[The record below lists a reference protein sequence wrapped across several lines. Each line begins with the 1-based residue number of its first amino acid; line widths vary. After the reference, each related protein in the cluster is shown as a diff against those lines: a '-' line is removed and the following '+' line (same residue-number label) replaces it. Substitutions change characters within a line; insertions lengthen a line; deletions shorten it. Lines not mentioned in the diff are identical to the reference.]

1 MSDATTARRRAP
13 SMTPDQR
20 RAMIIAAALP
30 LVAEHGSAVST
41 AQLARAAGIGEATI
55 FRAFGDKDALI
66 EACVAEALRP
76 DSALDA
82 IAEIPLDLPLP
93 ERLAEATRELDAHL
107 HRMGTVIGALHA
119 SGRRAERPPPTSDGA
134 DARATSMQAT
144 VDALA
149 ALLEPDAA
157 ALRLPVEQLAA
168 VLLTQLFSRHRPIA
182 GGELTVEQHIDL
194 FLNGALA

>member
-20 RAMIIAAALP
+20 RAMIVAAALP
-30 LVAEHGSAVST
+30 LVAEHGTAVST

-76 DSALDA
+76 DNALDA
-82 IAEIPLDLPLP
+82 IAEIPLGLPLS
-93 ERLAEATRELDAHL
+93 ERLAEAFRELDAHL
-107 HRMGTVIGALHA
+107 HRMGTVVGALHA
-119 SGRRAERPPPTSDGA
+119 SGWLGGRPPPAPESA
-134 DARATSMQAT
+134 DARAVSMQAT

-149 ALLEPDAA
+149 ALMEPDAA
-157 ALRLPVEQLAA
+157 ALSLPVEQLAA
-168 VLLTQLFSRHRPIA
+168 VLLTQLFARHRPIP

-194 FLNGALA
+194 FLDGALA

>member
-1 MSDATTARRRAP
+1 MSDSTAARRRVP

-20 RAMIIAAALP
+20 RAMIVAAALP

-82 IAEIPLDLPLP
+82 IAEIPLDLPLAD
-93 ERLAEATRELDAHL
+93 RLAEATRELDAHL
-107 HRMGTVIGALHA
+107 HRMGPVIGALHA
-119 SGRRAERPPPTSDGA
+119 SGRRAERPPPTAEGA
-134 DARATSMQAT
+134 NARAASMQAT

-168 VLLTQLFSRHRPIA
+168 VLLTQLFARHRPIA
-182 GGELTVEQHIDL
+182 CGELTVEQHIDL
-194 FLNGALA
+194 FLNGARA

>member
-1 MSDATTARRRAP
+1 MPDTTTARRRAP

-20 RAMIIAAALP
+20 RAMIVAAALP

-82 IAEIPLDLPLP
+82 IAEIPLDLPLAD
-93 ERLAEATRELDAHL
+93 RLAEAARELDAHL

-119 SGRRAERPPPTSDGA
+119 TGRRAERPPPTADGA
-134 DARATSMQAT
+134 NARATSMQAT

>member
-1 MSDATTARRRAP
+1 MSESTTARRRAP

-20 RAMIIAAALP
+20 RAMIVAAALP

-41 AQLARAAGIGEATI
+41 AQVARAAGIGEATI

-82 IAEIPLDLPLP
+82 IAEIPLGLPLS
-93 ERLAEATRELDAHL
+93 ERLAEAARELDAHL
-107 HRMGTVIGALHA
+107 QRMGSVIGALFA
-119 SGRRAERPPPTSDGA
+119 TGRQPERPPPSRDREDYRAAST
-134 DARATSMQAT
+134 RAT
-144 VDALA
+144 VEALA
-149 ALLEPDAA
+149 ALLEPDADT
-157 ALRLPVEQLAA
+157 LRLPVEQLAA
-168 VLLTQLFSRHRPIA
+168 VLLSQLFARHRPIP

-194 FLNGALA
+194 FLDGART